1 MTNPVAIIEW
11 QTADGL
17 GTYNATTTLSLQFN
31 STSFDSEGSPY
42 LASII
47 QYKLL
52 SGSLPVGTKA
62 DPIQITSDG
71 LLTGTLAN
79 ITEETNYTFTVRAQ
93 DQFKNLR
100 DKTFNI
106 TILVGSIPLITTLP
120 GSILDVRDSLYVS
133 YQFTY
138 TNPITSNI
146 VHFSIANGELPPGLQ
161 LTNDG
166 KIIGY
171 PNKPLLA
178 DDSPTIITYDFTIQ
192 LSSELGN
199 DAKQYSITI
208 ANQNLYK
215 PPNTRVP
222 VLLNTKPLSYPI
234 QPNDPY
240 YDYYVDSSKILPTTR
255 ANEFYTFKF
264 LGFDFDGNSIV
275 YTFGSLPPGLIGD
288 IYTGWIT
295 GTPIMNTMGINTYEI
310 EVSVGKL
317 DNPSIES
324 STEVY
329 SLTITNELEEDITW
343 ITPVDMGVIYNGTIS
358 DLQIEATS
366 SKHLVYSFKT
376 GKLPPNLEL
385 TESGNLVGRVAFQPS
400 TTVLQENDETD
411 FYFTILVYSDQFPVL
426 KSTREFKLTVKQ
438 YFKDPLETVYFK
450 ATPNLQSR
458 QVINS
463 LLTDEALIPTDYLY
477 RSDDLFFGK
486 ASEIKVLHA
495 TGMTP
500 TNLTEYLAAIQENHY
515 YRSVILGEL
524 QTAVARDD
532 NNNIIYEV
540 VYSEVID
547 NLVNSKG
554 KTPPLRFLWPEA
566 INNGVKPYVYPGSIP
581 DMRTEL
587 VNNIEQTTDNLL
599 LPKWMTSQQRNGNT
613 LGFIEAWVI
622 CYTLPNY
629 SETVKSNIN
638 SNWPHTFNEI
648 DFEIDRYIVDKSAT
662 YNWNRLLQIPVW
674 NELPSASPQPDPI
687 DEHDM
692 VVIFPRKTI
701 LVANPN

>member
-1 MTNPVAIIEW
+1 M
-11 QTADGL
+11 
-17 GTYNATTTLSLQFN
+17 
-31 STSFDSEGSPY
+31 
-42 LASII
+42 
-47 QYKLL
+47 
-52 SGSLPVGTKA
+52 GTKA

>member
-1 MTNPVAIIEW
+1 
-11 QTADGL
+11 
-17 GTYNATTTLSLQFN
+17 
-31 STSFDSEGSPY
+31 
-42 LASII
+42 
-47 QYKLL
+47 
-52 SGSLPVGTKA
+52 
-62 DPIQITSDG
+62 
-71 LLTGTLAN
+71 
-79 ITEETNYTFTVRAQ
+79 
-93 DQFKNLR
+93 
-100 DKTFNI
+100 
-106 TILVGSIPLITTLP
+106 
-120 GSILDVRDSLYVS
+120 
-133 YQFTY
+133 
-138 TNPITSNI
+138 
-146 VHFSIANGELPPGLQ
+146 
-161 LTNDG
+161 
-166 KIIGY
+166 
-171 PNKPLLA
+171 
-178 DDSPTIITYDFTIQ
+178 
-192 LSSELGN
+192 
-199 DAKQYSITI
+199 
-208 ANQNLYK
+208 
-215 PPNTRVP
+215 
-222 VLLNTKPLSYPI
+222 
-234 QPNDPY
+234 
-240 YDYYVDSSKILPTTR
+240 
-255 ANEFYTFKF
+255 
-264 LGFDFDGNSIV
+264 
-275 YTFGSLPPGLIGD
+275 
-288 IYTGWIT
+288 
-295 GTPIMNTMGINTYEI
+295 
-310 EVSVGKL
+310 
-317 DNPSIES
+317 
-324 STEVY
+324 
-329 SLTITNELEEDITW
+329 
-343 ITPVDMGVIYNGTIS
+343 
-358 DLQIEATS
+358 
-366 SKHLVYSFKT
+366 
-376 GKLPPNLEL
+376 
-385 TESGNLVGRVAFQPS
+385 
-400 TTVLQENDETD
+400 
-411 FYFTILVYSDQFPVL
+411 
-426 KSTREFKLTVKQ
+426 
-438 YFKDPLETVYFK
+438 
-450 ATPNLQSR
+450 
-458 QVINS
+458 
-463 LLTDEALIPTDYLY
+463 
-477 RSDDLFFGK
+477 LFFGK

>member
-31 STSFDSEGSPY
+31 STSSD
-42 LASII
+42 LASSI

-52 SGSLPVGTKA
+52 SGSLPLGTKI
-62 DPIQITSDG
+62 DPIRITSDG

-79 ITEETNYTFTVRAQ
+79 ITEETTYTFTIRAQ

-106 TILVGSIPLITTLP
+106 TILVGSIPIITTVP
-120 GSILDVRDSLYVS
+120 SSILDVRDSLYVS

-138 TNPITSNI
+138 NNPIISNI
-146 VHFSIANGELPPGLQ
+146 VHFSIAGGELPPGLQ

-171 PNKPLLA
+171 PNPPLLA
-178 DDSPTIITYDFTIQ
+178 DNSPTIITYDFTIQ

-199 DAKQYSITI
+199 DAQQYSITI

-222 VLLNTKPLSYPI
+222 VLLNTKPLGYPI

-240 YDYYVDSSKILPTTR
+240 YDYYVDSSNILPTTR

-264 LGFDFDGNSIV
+264 LGFDFDGNSVI
-275 YTFGSLPPGLIGD
+275 YNFSSLPPGLTGD
-288 IYTGWIT
+288 IYTGWVT

-310 EVSVGKL
+310 EVSVAKL
-317 DNPSIES
+317 NNSSIES
-324 STEVY
+324 STAVY

-343 ITPVDMGVIYNGTIS
+343 ITPIDMGVIYNGTIS

-366 SKHLVYSFKT
+366 SKHLIYSFKT
-376 GKLPPNLEL
+376 GNLPPNLEIL
-385 TESGNLVGRVAFQPS
+385 ESGRLVGRVAFQPS
-400 TTVLQENDETD
+400 TMMLHENDETD
-411 FYFTILVYSDQFPVL
+411 FYFTVLVYSDQFPVL

-458 QVINS
+458 QIINS
-463 LLTDEALIPTDYLY
+463 LLTDNTLIPTDYLY
-477 RSDDLFFGK
+477 RSDDLYFGK
-486 ASEIKVLHA
+486 ASEVKVLHA

-500 TNLTEYLAAIQENHY
+500 TNLTEYLTAIQENHY
-515 YRSVILGEL
+515 YRSVILGEPK
-524 QTAVARDD
+524 TAVARDD

-540 VYSEVID
+540 VYCDVID
-547 NLVNSKG
+547 DLVNNKG
-554 KTPPLRFLWPEA
+554 KTTPLRFLWPEP
-566 INNGVKPYVYPGSIP
+566 INNGIKPYVYPGSLP

-587 VNNIEQTTDNLL
+587 VNNIEQITDNLL

-629 SETVKSNIN
+629 SEIVKTNIN
-638 SNWPHTFNEI
+638 DNWAHTFNEI